1 MDNKDGNSL
10 PVWNLTSSISSD
22 SFSIYSHISSL
33 FLNSILGFL
42 SLSDDIIFSATYG
55 NLQNLQP
62 VHFSSIRTF
71 KPSL

>member
-1 MDNKDGNSL
+1 MDNKDGKSL

-22 SFSIYSHISSL
+22 SFLTYSHISSL

-55 NLQNLQP
+55 NLQNLHP
-62 VHFSSIRTF
+62 VHTSSIKTF